1 METAL
6 ALAGVGGIAY
16 WASRKRRRGD
26 DVDDASLAASKRVV
40 AQLLC
45 DGHGIADVEACTAKL
60 AALIAGGAGK
70 LTVVADFDR
79 TLTTADSA
87 SAHGVLAKALP
98 DAFQKTEKELFAH
111 YYPIEKDLDMPLEKK
126 IPLMTEWYGK
136 NHAAMA
142 KYELTRAKMADA
154 VLEAAGHDFELREG
168 AVAALDLLETAG
180 VKLQVFSAGVGDVI
194 DVALEEM
201 YGTLAETTT
210 VVSNRMIWKDGVH
223 AGFTEPLIHMYNKS
237 QKSVGAPLENAVLVG
252 DSLGDSTMAD
262 GAAAGPD
269 VVLKIGYLNAP
280 SPSADARAKYS
291 RAFDVVV
298 RNDDDATMGALRA
311 VCGAIVAPA
320 TSSKRA
326 KEAT

>member
-6 ALAGVGGIAY
+6 ALAGVGGVAY

-40 AQLLC
+40 ARLLC

-154 VLEAAGHDFELREG
+154 VLEKRPA
-168 AVAALDLLETAG
+168 
-180 VKLQVFSAGVGDVI
+180 
-194 DVALEEM
+194 
-201 YGTLAETTT
+201 TT
-210 VVSNRMIWKDGVH
+210 SSCGR
-223 AGFTEPLIHMYNKS
+223 
-237 QKSVGAPLENAVLVG
+237 
-252 DSLGDSTMAD
+252 
-262 GAAAGPD
+262 
-269 VVLKIGYLNAP
+269 AP
-280 SPSADARAKYS
+280 SR
-291 RAFDVVV
+291 RWICW
-298 RNDDDATMGALRA
+298 RR
-311 VCGAIVAPA
+311 PA
-320 TSSKRA
+320 
-326 KEAT
+326 

>member
-6 ALAGVGGIAY
+6 ALAGVGGVAY

-40 AQLLC
+40 ARLLC

-98 DAFQKTEKELFAH
+98 DAQKTEKELFAH
-111 YYPIEKDLDMPLEKK
+111 YYPIEGP
-126 IPLMTEWYGK
+126 G
-136 NHAAMA
+136 HAAGEENSA
-142 KYELTRAKMADA
+142 HDGVVREKPRGDGEVRADA
-154 VLEAAGHDFELREG
+154 GEDGRRRARRPPRPSCGRRHR
-168 AVAALDLLETAG
+168 ALDLLETAG

-237 QKSVGAPLENAVLVG
+237 QKSVGAALENAVLVG

-262 GAAAGPD
+262 GAPAGPA
-269 VVLKIGYLNAP
+269 VALKIGYLNAEP
-280 SPSADARAKYS
+280 ERRRCGYARLRRR
-291 RAFDVVV
+291 RAQ
-298 RNDDDATMGALRA
+298 RRRRAWARCA

-320 TSSKRA
+320 ASSQKRA
-326 KEAT
+326 K